1 MDPESASVS
10 RPSSATGGGAGPLP
24 GRSLPRVLITAGPTH
39 EPIDEVRYLGNRSSG
54 RLGMELAKA
63 SARRGSPTTLLLGPV
78 PLDQDLP
85 ADVEVVRFT
94 TSRDLEQALARL
106 GPGADVLI
114 MAAAVAD
121 HRPATVHK
129 GKWRREAGEASI
141 ALEVVPDLVA
151 GFAASR
157 PEIDGARRPL
167 VVAFALEPRAEL
179 ESSARAKLARKGVEM
194 IVANPIETLG
204 ADSIEPML
212 IAADGR
218 SDRPRPNGI
227 GVSKNDFATWLLDR
241 VTEALAAPIRGS

>member
-1 MDPESASVS
+1 
-10 RPSSATGGGAGPLP
+10 
-24 GRSLPRVLITAGPTH
+24 
-39 EPIDEVRYLGNRSSG
+39 
-54 RLGMELAKA
+54 MELAKA

-121 HRPATVHK
+121 HRPATVHE
-129 GKWRREAGEASI
+129 GKWRREAGEASL